1 MMTLYTIST
10 AKFSDTWIKFPFIEN
25 RLFKAGDLWIELW
38 LSEEEKDSI
47 NLMFPN
53 RIYLYPKE

>member
-25 RLFKAGDLWIELW
+25 RLFKAGALWIELW

-53 RIYLYPKE
+53 RIYL